1 MKCAALG
8 ALFLIAGSL
17 CSAAGADGLPVVP
30 GLWKS
35 TSTIVV
41 SLDALEPASQPPL
54 PDVHTVE
61 SCIANSAKILDAER
75 LAGPGCIPSDVTQTG
90 DGISFV
96 LVCQRGDITLY
107 GSMTASALAGGNETR
122 AQMVLTGRSAEGR
135 EMQVNANM
143 VGERV
148 GPCEE

>member
-1 MKCAALG
+1 MKCVAFG
-8 ALFLIAGSL
+8 ALFLIAGSI
-17 CSAAGADGLPVVP
+17 CPTAGADGLPVAP

-35 TSTIVV
+35 TSTILV
-41 SLDALEPASQPPL
+41 SLDALEQASQEAV
-54 PDVHTVE
+54 PDVRTVE

-75 LAGPGCIPSDVTQTG
+75 LAGPGCVPSDVTRNG

-107 GSMTASALAGGNETR
+107 GSMTALALADGTETR
-122 AQMVLTGRSAEGR
+122 AQMILTGRSAEGR
-135 EMQVNANM
+135 EMQINANM

-148 GPCEE
+148 GPCDE